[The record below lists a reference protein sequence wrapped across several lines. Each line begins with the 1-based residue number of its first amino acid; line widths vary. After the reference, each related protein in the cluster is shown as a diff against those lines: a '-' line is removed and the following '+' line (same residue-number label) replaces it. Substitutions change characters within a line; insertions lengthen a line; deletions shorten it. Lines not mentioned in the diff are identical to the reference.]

1 MPATAQRYYLG
12 IDDLATARGAD
23 AALSFDG
30 VSAARFGV
38 VLQQALRSGELFAR
52 WRALQEDPEAV
63 DASLGAVDAAARVV
77 VTEAGHG
84 ARVTV
89 TTALPH
95 ALLKQRLRLLIG
107 SHWSLRDVRPA

>member
-1 MPATAQRYYLG
+1 MSAAAQRYYLG
-12 IDDLATARGAD
+12 IDELATARGAD
-23 AALSFDG
+23 PALSFDG
-30 VSAARFGV
+30 VSAARFGE
-38 VLQQALRSGELFAR
+38 VLQHALRSDELFER
-52 WRALQEDPEAV
+52 WRALQEDPDAV
-63 DASLGAVDAAARVV
+63 DASLGAVDASARVE

-89 TTALPH
+89 TTTLPH